1 MYYDKNSGT
10 FRCYVKV
17 SSNPVQYDWQTCGGG
32 TLGQPPEMLKVP
44 VKIYDQSGTKLVLEI
59 NEE

>member
-1 MYYDKNSGT
+1 MMYYDKNENVFKCG
-10 FRCYVKV
+10 VKK
-17 SSNPVQYDWQTCGGG
+17 SDGSIGWQNCGGG